1 MIIDTANA
9 LSASFD
15 TEGQNGEFAIIFKSR
30 GGSGDAAINP
40 DYMPGLKVLLSRL
53 ASIGAVMK
61 DVTLDSGPARRA
73 IALGAM
79 SPDQLRIPETSGLV
93 LANLDTDELCNH
105 ISRQQK
111 NINVAGD
118 VGTSDVKNS
127 GGNGTRRIRLE
138 ISTSDIWSAKGLET
152 FLRYGHTLP
161 DVAPMTLAVTDW
173 REFFCLGKRHSGPA
187 TR

>member
-9 LSASFD
+9 LSASFE

-53 ASIGAVMK
+53 ASIGAVVK

-73 IALGAM
+73 IALGEM
-79 SPDQLRIPETSGLV
+79 SLDQLRIPETSGLV
-93 LANLDTDELCNH
+93 LANLDTDVLCNH

-111 NINVAGD
+111 NINVTGA
-118 VGTSDVKNS
+118 VEESDGKSS
-127 GGNGTRRIRLE
+127 GGNGTAAFGLKFARPIFGQRKDLRR
-138 ISTSDIWSAKGLET
+138 
-152 FLRYGHTLP
+152 F
-161 DVAPMTLAVTDW
+161 
-173 REFFCLGKRHSGPA
+173 
-187 TR
+187 